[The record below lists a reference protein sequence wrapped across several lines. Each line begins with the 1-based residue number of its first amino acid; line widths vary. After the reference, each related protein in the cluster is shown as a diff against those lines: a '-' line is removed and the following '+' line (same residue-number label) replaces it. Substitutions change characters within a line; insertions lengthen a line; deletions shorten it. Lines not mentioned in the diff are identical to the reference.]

1 MHTFIPHELWIRNI
15 ELKKKSTSG
24 AQNVLGW
31 EIVLL
36 LLRAQVFS
44 FS

>member
-1 MHTFIPHELWIRNI
+1 MHTFIPHELWMRNI
-15 ELKKKSTSG
+15 HEKKDTSG

-31 EIVLL
+31 EMFLL
-36 LLRAQVFS
+36 LLMEQVFS